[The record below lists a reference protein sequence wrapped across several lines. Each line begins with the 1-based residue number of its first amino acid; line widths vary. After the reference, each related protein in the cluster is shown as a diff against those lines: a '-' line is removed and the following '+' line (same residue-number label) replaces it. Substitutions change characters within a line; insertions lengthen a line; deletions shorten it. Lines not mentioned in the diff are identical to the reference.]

1 MTLWQFAKHN
11 VLRDTETY
19 IAYWLSSV
27 FTVTIFFI
35 FAVNADHPE
44 LDQDDSSIQ
53 LFMRMASVIVLVFA
67 VMFLSLSIYSFVD
80 RRRRT
85 FGTLRAMG
93 MSRRQLR
100 RMLLAE
106 NSLIGAS
113 AIVVGM
119 LVGTAFGH
127 LSVLIM
133 ARIVRLSNIT
143 WKTPLAPIR
152 DTAIGFAVVFV
163 LVTLLLVRGL
173 SRRPI
178 LELLSSPGHE
188 AKGVRFSGPLAVV
201 GAVVLLLG
209 YALTFYPRCAG
220 TAPALIDHV
229 LEKTL
234 NYVLIGCFMVGTFLI
249 LSQFAFLAITGIQ
262 KHSRRYLRGGNAL
275 WVSGLLY
282 RLKSG
287 VTSMF
292 ISTMLLTAAFC
303 AITASISLAMSV
315 RADITASIP
324 FAATYYAFGDSDREA
339 GDLALIERELD
350 GNGID
355 HQQYTLDF
363 ILLGEGDDVG
373 LVDTKFVSEEEYGR
387 VTGEHPDLA
396 AGQALD
402 ISGASET
409 TGSTVGVDG
418 VGELEV
424 VGAGTRLLDN
434 PRNIDCYV
442 VADQTLQEISQQPRT
457 TSMRAHLFDFDDALH
472 DSGARAFSTTVR
484 NTIGVGMADGES
496 FLFIP
501 RIDEIDADEFS
512 HQIFTYVGVLFS
524 AVFMAASASLIY
536 FRLVSSVRDNLP
548 ITRNLHRMGM
558 SLREIL
564 RVQRRQLL
572 VLFTVPVLL
581 AVVNTGFA
589 MNYLVMARIAS
600 RLLYGRF
607 LIILIPLLA
616 LQAGYF
622 AFLSSRFSA
631 KVRIFL
637 KDPQ

>member
-44 LDQDDSSIQ
+44 LDQDGSSIQ
-53 LFMRMASVIVLVFA
+53 LFMRMASVIILVFA
-67 VMFLSLSIYSFVD
+67 AVFLSLSIYSFVD
-80 RRRRT
+80 RRKRA
-85 FGTLRAMG
+85 FGTLLAMG

-133 ARIVRLSNIT
+133 AHIVRLSDIT
-143 WKTPLAPIR
+143 WKAPLTPIR
-152 DTAIGFAVVFV
+152 DTAIGFTAVFV
-163 LVTLLLVRGL
+163 LVTLFLARGL
-173 SRRPI
+173 SRRPV
-178 LELLSSPGHE
+178 LELLSSQSHE
-188 AKGVRFSGPLAVV
+188 DRGVRFSRPLAVA

-209 YALTFYPRCAG
+209 YALTFYPRFAG
-220 TAPALIDHV
+220 TAPAMLNRF
-229 LEKTL
+229 LEGTL
-234 NYVLIGCFMVGTFLI
+234 NYVLIGCFMIGTFLI
-249 LSQFAFLAITGIQ
+249 LSQFVFLAISSIQ
-262 KHSRRYLRGGNAL
+262 KHSRHYLLRGNAL

-287 VTSMF
+287 VTTMF
-292 ISTMLLTAAFC
+292 VSTMLLTAAFC

-315 RADITASIP
+315 RADIEAEIP
-324 FAATYYAFGDSDREA
+324 FAASYYAFGDSAREA
-339 GDLALIERELD
+339 QDLGLIEKELD
-350 GNGID
+350 RNGID
-355 HQQYTLDF
+355 YQRHTLDF
-363 ILLGEGDDVG
+363 VLMDDDDGVG
-373 LVDTKFVSEEEYGR
+373 LVDTKFVSEEQYAR
-387 VTGEHPDLA
+387 VTGELPGLA

-402 ISGASET
+402 ISGVET
-409 TGSTVGVDG
+409 SGTEVDVDG
-418 VGELEV
+418 VGRLEV
-424 VGAGTRLLDN
+424 VGTGSRLLDYERSIN
-434 PRNIDCYV
+434 CYV
-442 VADQTLQEISQQPRT
+442 VADQTLQTIAQRAH
-457 TSMRAHLFDFDDALH
+457 TSAMRAYLFGFNDDLH
-472 DSGARAFSTTVR
+472 ADGARAFSTTVR
-484 NTIGVGMADGES
+484 DAIGVGLSDGES

-501 RIDEIDADEFS
+501 RIEWIDTDEYS
-512 HQIFTYVGVLFS
+512 HQIYTYMGILFS
-524 AVFMAASASLIY
+524 VVFIAASASLIY